1 VSLRKAA
8 AKKGISV
15 KVRNGAL
22 GQLQVFR
29 DGIKVFDYKE
39 SGSLPTTDVLLRM
52 IDLSICPEMDLVPRN
67 SCPLPVFRPLETE
80 LTLRLVLPKEPGAT
94 TD

>member
-1 VSLRKAA
+1 MSLRKAA

-22 GQLQVFR
+22 GHLQVFR

-39 SGSLPTTDVLLRM
+39 SGTLPATDVLLRM
-52 IDLSICPEMDLVPRN
+52 IEV
-67 SCPLPVFRPLETE
+67 
-80 LTLRLVLPKEPGAT
+80 
-94 TD
+94 

>member
-1 VSLRKAA
+1 MIEVKSCFLRFDLRRAAVSLRKAA

-29 DGIKVFDYKE
+29 DGTKVFDYRE
-39 SGSLPTTDVLLRM
+39 SGTLPATDILLRM
-52 IDLSICPEMDLVPRN
+52 IEV
-67 SCPLPVFRPLETE
+67 
-80 LTLRLVLPKEPGAT
+80 
-94 TD
+94 